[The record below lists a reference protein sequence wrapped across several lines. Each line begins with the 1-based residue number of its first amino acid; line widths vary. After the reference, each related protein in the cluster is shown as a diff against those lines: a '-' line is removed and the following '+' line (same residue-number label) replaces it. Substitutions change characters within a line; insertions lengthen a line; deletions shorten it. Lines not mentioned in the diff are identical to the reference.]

1 MAFSSLFSSLGSVET
16 AALTNSKARFFP
28 SLPAVATLPAIAF
41 LVVIH
46 RTVLAGLFAIWL
58 VRRKRY
64 RANRCD
70 QNRKQNFRVVLHG
83 LSFVPT
89 AVGATKNSR
98 VELGVQKRLFMFAKT
113 QTGCLE
119 GTDAQPIR
127 QRSDDI
133 RLALALTYITLGWM
147 TIEGAAAL
155 LLGWASKS
163 LLLEAF
169 GIDSVIELFSAAVLL
184 WRLRVEAS
192 GTATSEHVNL
202 VERRAARLVGY
213 SLYVLVAYVVLNS
226 GYGLFIAKRIT
237 DTHESVWGI
246 LIGAVAK
253 VGMPVLAGYKLKIA
267 ARLNSR
273 ALRADAVESITC
285 GYLSIVL
292 MIGLAATR
300 LLGWWWLD
308 SVAALA
314 LIPFLITEARAAVCG
329 ECDCGEAE

>member
-1 MAFSSLFSSLGSVET
+1 VKSTGPCDLDAANVQKVDNKPLVPEET
-16 AALTNSKARFFP
+16 THLTASRADD
-28 SLPAVATLPAIAF
+28 
-41 LVVIH
+41 
-46 RTVLAGLFAIWL
+46 
-58 VRRKRY
+58 VRR
-64 RANRCD
+64 
-70 QNRKQNFRVVLHG
+70 
-83 LSFVPT
+83 
-89 AVGATKNSR
+89 
-98 VELGVQKRLFMFAKT
+98 
-113 QTGCLE
+113 
-119 GTDAQPIR
+119 
-127 QRSDDI
+127 
-133 RLALALTYITLGWM
+133 ALLLTYITLGWM

-192 GTATSEHVNL
+192 GVAAVEPVDA

-213 SLYVLVAYVVLNS
+213 SLYVLVVYVVLNS

-253 VGMPVLAGYKLKIA
+253 VGMPILAAYKLKVA

-308 SVAALA
+308 SIAALA
-314 LIPFLITEARAAVCG
+314 LIPFLVKEAREAISG
-329 ECDCGEAE
+329 ECDCGERQVIR